1 MKKLLLLLMF
11 FVSASVLLSCGDDE
25 KDDDEKTPVEDEKSA
40 DNPIVYGFPS
50 FADKYFIPSSVRM
63 KSYTA
68 CDSVKMKC
76 TSSDGKVEIYDNT
89 NSFSIPY
96 DCYIIMD
103 CDYEGNSYK
112 FNSKNEND
120 LVAFEKY
127 AKAYGD
133 TVNYGGMHHL
143 PYQYFFSV
151 MPVVALDVK
160 TDRQFDKSHP
170 AGSSI
175 GDIIN
180 LYIWRDVLS
189 KISETLEDTNK
200 EEYGLY
206 EQYRGLNSISADNPV
221 YLLPDWFRLHFKTL
235 PDTRGVY
242 NLTISMK
249 FGADPV
255 TGETVE
261 VEPVTVAFEFLE

>member
-1 MKKLLLLLMF
+1 MKKILLLLS
-11 FVSASVLLSCGDDE
+11 FVSAVFVLLSCN
-25 KDDDEKTPVEDEKSA
+25 DDDEKTPVEAEKSA
-40 DNPIVYGFPS
+40 DTPIVYGFPS
-50 FADKYFIPSSVRM
+50 IADKYFVPSSVRM
-63 KSYTA
+63 ESNTA

-76 TSSDGKVEIYDNT
+76 TSSDGKVEIFDT
-89 NSFSIPY
+89 PGSFFIPY
-96 DCYIIMD
+96 NCYIIMN
-103 CDYEGNSYK
+103 CEYEGHSYM
-112 FNSKNEND
+112 FNSKSETD
-120 LVAFEKY
+120 LIAFEKY

-133 TVNYGGMHHL
+133 TLNYSGRHYG
-143 PYQYFFSV
+143 PYQDFFSV

-180 LYIWRDVLS
+180 LYIWRDILS
-189 KISETLEDTNK
+189 MNSAALEDK
-200 EEYGLY
+200 EGDSGLF
-206 EQYRGLNSISADNPV
+206 EQYRCLNSISADNPV

-261 VEPVTVAFEFLE
+261 IEPVTVAFEFLE

>member
-1 MKKLLLLLMF
+1 MRKLLLLLTF

-25 KDDDEKTPVEDEKSA
+25 KSPVEDGKSA
-40 DNPIVYGFPS
+40 VTPIEYGFPS

-68 CDSVKMKC
+68 CDSVQMKC
-76 TSSDGKVEIYDNT
+76 TRSNGQVDIYDNT
-89 NSFSIPY
+89 TTFSIPY

-103 CDYEGNSYK
+103 CEYEDHSYM

-120 LVAFEKY
+120 LIAFEKY

-133 TVNYGGMHHL
+133 TVNYNGMHCG

-160 TDRQFDKSHP
+160 TDRQFDANHP

-180 LYIWRDVLS
+180 LYIWKDILSMNSAVL
-189 KISETLEDTNK
+189 ENK
-200 EEYGLY
+200 EGDLGLF
-206 EQYRGLNSISADNPV
+206 EQYRCLNSISTDNPV

-249 FGADPV
+249 FGADPI

-261 VEPVTVAFEFLE
+261 IEPVTVAFEFLE